1 MTDDELHSLLAK
13 VEAFM
18 GTLCTG
24 EPGLLRG
31 IIGDHFSAGGSR
43 VRARLALEAGH
54 ALGLPQSICIALAG
68 GCELLHNASLVHDD
82 LQDRDAMR
90 RNAPSMWA
98 AHGEDAAICAG
109 DLMLS
114 ASYAAF
120 AQAGP
125 KSAQMI
131 THAHCRVA
139 QVIAGQCD
147 DLRLGG
153 RCIDPE
159 VYERVA
165 AAKSGPLLALP
176 LELALIAADHEPLV
190 NAARRAAT
198 LFAIAY
204 QMLDDLAD
212 ADRDA
217 TNGSLNA
224 VAVYAAMGSPD
235 PRRAVRQKAIERLD
249 AFAQFAAELPNGLA
263 QTLVARAT
271 PIRLALGIQPET
283 A

>member
-1 MTDDELHSLLAK
+1 MTEEELQSLLSK
-13 VEAFM
+13 VEAFIDA
-18 GTLCTG
+18 LCSG
-24 EPGLLRG
+24 ESGLLSG
-31 IIGDHFSAGGSR
+31 IVSDHFSAGGSR

-54 ALGLPQSICIALAG
+54 ALGLSQSICIALAG

-82 LQDRDAMR
+82 LQDRDMMR

-114 ASYAAF
+114 ASYASF

-125 KSAQMI
+125 KAAQLI
-131 THAHCRVA
+131 AHAHRGVA
-139 QVIAGQCD
+139 HVISGQCD

-153 RCIDPE
+153 RCADPE
-159 VYERVA
+159 VYERIA

-176 LELALIAADHEPLV
+176 LELALIAADQEPLV
-190 NAARRAAT
+190 NSARRAAT

-212 ADRDA
+212 VDRDA
-217 TNGSLNA
+217 ENGSLNA
-224 VAVYAAMGSPD
+224 VAVYAAMGAPN
-235 PRRAVRQKAIERLD
+235 PRRAVHQKAIERLD
-249 AFAQFAAELPNGLA
+249 AFAQFAVELPVGLA
-263 QTLVARAT
+263 QTLVARAG
-271 PIRLALGIQPET
+271 PLRLALGILPQT

>member
-1 MTDDELHSLLAK
+1 MTDDEINGLLAE
-13 VEAFM
+13 VEALM
-18 GTLCTG
+18 NALCTG
-24 EPGLLRG
+24 EPGMMQGVVRA
-31 IIGDHFSAGGSR
+31 HFIAGGSR
-43 VRARLALEAGH
+43 VRARLALEAGV
-54 ALGLPQSICIALAG
+54 ALGLSSSITIALAS

-114 ASYAAF
+114 AAYAAL

-125 KSAQMI
+125 QASRLI
-131 THAHCRVA
+131 GHAHHRVA
-139 QVIAGQCD
+139 EVIAGQCE

-153 RCIDPE
+153 DCADMQA
-159 VYERVA
+159 YERVA

-176 LELALIAADHEPLV
+176 IELALIAAGNGALV
-190 NAARRAAT
+190 DAARRAAT
-198 LFAIAY
+198 LFALAY

-217 TNGSLNA
+217 ANGSLNA
-224 VAVYAAMGSPD
+224 VTVHATLGVAD
-235 PRRAVRQKAIERLD
+235 PRESVRRTALARLA
-249 AFAQFAAELPNGLA
+249 AFDQAARELPSGLA
-263 QTLVARAT
+263 QTLLARAQS
-271 PIRLALGIQPET
+271 IQFALGAQLET